1 VLLRPTPDDVRVI
14 GRTVGLGLLVVG
26 VGTAALSLLALSLG
40 EFHAGS
46 ALAVGA
52 AIEVGAGSLLR
63 RHSWTRRPLSWMRGV
78 VAATV
83 TWITCS
89 VTAAVPLYLSGHYG
103 SWLDATFEGLSGLTT
118 SGLTLVQDLDHMAT
132 SLLLY
137 RHLLEL
143 IGAMAIV
150 IAGLTILTAPT
161 ATSSSLTPSDARD
174 ERILPSLDRTARRVL
189 NVGSAVLVPGL
200 AAATIAVAVAGLDGW
215 RALLHGVSLAI
226 SAGTTGGFSITSA
239 SVGYYHS
246 GLVQAV
252 LLPLMIAGAL
262 SFALYQ
268 AASRRDRFATMRDI
282 EVQTLLLSMTGV
294 LAIVLIGLG
303 RSGAQV
309 EFGALF
315 SQGVFT
321 AVSAHTTT
329 GLYVVAPRLI
339 GTDWGQLAPAALVAA
354 MAIGG
359 TTGSPAGGLKVLRVG
374 IILRGVVADV
384 RRVLLPEKALVVPT
398 FRWGGRRR
406 NLEHAHVRSAA
417 TLLLLLVSASLTMSV
432 LILYVDG
439 GVHLTEALFL
449 SVSAASNSG
458 HTLGLLGPDTQGVL
472 KLGLMALMLL
482 GRLEWLAVFSTLGF
496 IHAGLR
502 GRA

>member
-1 VLLRPTPDDVRVI
+1 VLLRPTRDDVRVI
-14 GRTVGLGLLVVG
+14 GRTVGLGLLVLG
-26 VGTAALSLLALSLG
+26 SGTTALALLALTLG

-46 ALAVGA
+46 ALATGA
-52 AIEVGAGSLLR
+52 AIEIAAGSLLR
-63 RHSWTRRPLSWMRGV
+63 RHSWTRRPLSWTRGV
-78 VAATV
+78 VAATA
-83 TWITCS
+83 TWLTCS

-103 SWLDATFEGLSGLTT
+103 SWLDASFEGLSGLTT
-118 SGLTLVQDLDHMAT
+118 SGLTLVQDLDHLAT
-132 SLLLY
+132 SLMLY

-161 ATSSSLTPSDARD
+161 ATASSLAPSDARD

-189 NVGSAVLVPGL
+189 NVGGAVLVPGL
-200 AAATIAVAVAGLDGW
+200 VAVTITVFVAGMDGW
-215 RALLHGVSLAI
+215 RAITHGASLTIA
-226 SAGTTGGFSITSA
+226 AGTTGGFTASSA

-252 LLPLMIAGAL
+252 LVPLMIAGAL

-268 AASRRDRFATMRDI
+268 SAARGDRFASARDI
-282 EVQTLLLSMTGV
+282 ELQTLALSITGV

-303 RSGAQV
+303 RSGSQV
-309 EFGALF
+309 EFGSLF
-315 SQGVFT
+315 GQGFFT

-329 GLYVVAPRLI
+329 GLHVVSPRLI

-374 IILRGVVADV
+374 IILRGVIADV
-384 RRVLLPEKALVVPT
+384 RRVLLPESSLVVST
-398 FRWGGRRR
+398 FHWGGRRR
-406 NLEHAHVRSAA
+406 ILEHAHVRSAA
-417 TLLLLLVSASLTMSV
+417 TLLLLLVSASLAMSV
-432 LILYVDG
+432 LILFVDG
-439 GVHLTEALFL
+439 SVHLTEALFL
-449 SVSAASNSG
+449 AVSAASNSG
-458 HTLGLLGPDTQGVL
+458 ITLGLLGPDSATAIKV
-472 KLGLMALMLL
+472 GLMGLMLL